1 MARAPP
7 APGLSQEAESLSVE
21 VQGIMIQTKSLHLGS
36 LSSYDMK
43 EAKIKV
49 EANVFCKSESDLS
62 CFTDSALQKK
72 YIFLLDFQVEARCSY
87 VRPDLSNNAWKGS
100 VYQKGTFEDFRA
112 LHFAVPQGWVGGRP
126 LGAGPSSAGSR
137 GCSPPSS
144 WGRPSLSSGSIILC
158 TENR

>member
-7 APGLSQEAESLSVE
+7 APGLSQEAESLCAE
-21 VQGIMIQTKSLHLGS
+21 VRGIIIQTKSPHLGS

-72 YIFLLDFQVEARCSY
+72 YNIFLLDFQVEARCSY
-87 VRPDLSNNAWKGS
+87 VRLDLSNNAWKGS
-100 VYQKGTFEDFRA
+100 VYQEGTFEDFRA
-112 LHFAVPQGWVGGRP
+112 LQ
-126 LGAGPSSAGSR
+126 L
-137 GCSPPSS
+137 
-144 WGRPSLSSGSIILC
+144 
-158 TENR
+158 